1 MNIELTENMQKALQI
16 GMFKR
21 WKEKFNLNEI
31 ISRLINGEIYIFKSK
46 KQLFEFYKEA
56 ELCPIESAKHDI
68 EEGNIIYVDD
78 LFFFIST

>member
-1 MNIELTENMQKALQI
+1 MQKALQI

-21 WKEKFNLNEI
+21 WKEEYNLNEI
-31 ISRLINGEIYIFKSK
+31 ISMLINGEIYIFKSK

-56 ELCPIESAKHDI
+56 ELCPIECAKHDI